1 MKEATIKNL
10 QATLKHNGFYDG
22 EVDGVWGNMSQ
33 AAFYTMTQAAIN
45 CKQHQGVDATQEK
58 LEPTT
63 GSNFKLSA
71 KSLERLHTTKPD
83 LQRLIKRAIEI
94 TPIDFV
100 VLEGKRD
107 IQRQKWLVANG
118 KSKTMNSRHLT
129 GDAVDIAPIKN
140 GAVSW
145 EWNDYYPLA
154 KAVKQAAKELN
165 IRVEWGGDWEKF
177 KDGPHWQLPWK

>member
-1 MKEATIKNL
+1 MKEATVKNL

-33 AAFYTMTQAAIN
+33 AAFYAMVEAAN
-45 CKQHQGVDATQEK
+45 HCKQHQGVDATQEK

-63 GSNFKLSA
+63 GSNYKLSA
-71 KSLERLHTTKPD
+71 KSLERLHTTKPE

-145 EWNDYYPLA
+145 DWNDYYPLA

-165 IRVEWGGDWEKF
+165 IRVEWGGDWTSF